1 MAGDAARAMPY
12 FASPGGHEKGNLE
25 SEQAQA
31 LLAPET
37 LEDHLD
43 DALCRPWI
51 GREHSHHVLSCEDE
65 HFAIGSRNMRA
76 LPSVAS
82 NHSLSE
88 AATEWPRRWW
98 LVGALWQITAIESR
112 RQGCGRIR
120 HGSMSVALAF
130 LDGMCLLANA
140 RAHPH
145 VRVLAVRTSL
155 MLA

>member
-1 MAGDAARAMPY
+1 MSPKDPPQKRGLYPAAG
-12 FASPGGHEKGNLE
+12 
-25 SEQAQA
+25 
-31 LLAPET
+31 T
-37 LEDHLD
+37 
-43 DALCRPWI
+43 
-51 GREHSHHVLSCEDE
+51 LSCDLQANI
-65 HFAIGSRNMRA
+65 FAFA
-76 LPSVAS
+76 ASVVSDIKAFSETSKDFHHAS
-82 NHSLSE
+82 VV
-88 AATEWPRRWW
+88 AGPRWW

-130 LDGMCLLANA
+130 LDGMCLLANT